1 LREAARSHGRVP
13 SGTWRDGNQR
23 RAKGVFVK
31 AGNREA
37 RMVDPAIVV
46 LVVDESAAASRIIV
60 SLVEQ
65 AGFSNVGHVPDGQS
79 ALERLRA
86 GNISLVLA
94 DWRMSPMS
102 GLELLRRIR
111 QDAAMKAVRFV
122 LMTASAHP
130 QLPETVQSLGA
141 NGFLRKPCTAE
152 ALRQTIEQAF
162 ASERS

>member
-141 NGFLRKPCTAE
+141 NGFLQMPCTAE